1 MDADE
6 DGFPFLNF
14 QRREDFSFHRELEG
28 KSSVSAVDLL
38 YFYLLVSGGIA
49 VCRRDGRKKVGYQ
62 KKGCKEYF
70 FMRER
75 DDIFC
80 LFFMNLLEF

>member
-49 VCRRDGRKKVGYQ
+49 VCRRDGRKKGGNIFSCG
-62 KKGCKEYF
+62 KGMISSACA
-70 FMRER
+70 
-75 DDIFC
+75 
-80 LFFMNLLEF
+80 L